1 MALLALPELHHHRNA
16 GSATSVFFLFDE
28 GNVEPDARCGRRAC
42 AEAREQYQQRESQDV
57 SSHRVTPASADGD
70 DYQDQSDDRENDDD
84 QIAIAER
91 TSRKVGLRFAGARRQ
106 LGEFLVVEA

>member
-16 GSATSVFFLFDE
+16 GSAATVLFLPDE
-28 GNVEPDARCGRRAC
+28 GNVEPDARGRAC
-42 AEAREQYQQRESQDV
+42 TEAREQYQQRESQGV